1 MLIVDIA
8 GKGNEYYVY
17 GLEAANF
24 DQNSF
29 LAEHEDDYMEFEEES
44 HDSLF
49 AIDGEL
55 IFSVDLN
62 GETVIE
68 TNDGQIG
75 KDIDAELLVN
85 QSAESWREFS
95 SVDSDEVAIIWG
107 HSGVVGNMF
116 CFNDVDEFDISKLKI
131 YGQKRPEID
140 GEGEEVTFAGVSYDG
155 KDPDDVQHDFVPK
168 YGFWGPI
175 IFLPN

>member
-1 MLIVDIA
+1 MLILDIA
-8 GKGNEYYVY
+8 GRGNEYYVY
-17 GLEAANF
+17 GVKAADF
-24 DQNSF
+24 DQKSF
-29 LAEHEDDYMEFEEES
+29 LVEHEDDYMELEEES

-62 GETVIE
+62 GETIIE

-75 KDIDAELLVN
+75 KDIDVELLVN

-95 SVDSDEVAIIWG
+95 SVDSDEIAIIWG

-116 CFNDVDEFDISKLKI
+116 YFNDVDEFDISKLKI

-155 KDPDDVQHDFVPK
+155 KNPDDVQHDFVPK
-168 YGFWGPI
+168 YGFWDPI
-175 IFLPN
+175 IFLTD